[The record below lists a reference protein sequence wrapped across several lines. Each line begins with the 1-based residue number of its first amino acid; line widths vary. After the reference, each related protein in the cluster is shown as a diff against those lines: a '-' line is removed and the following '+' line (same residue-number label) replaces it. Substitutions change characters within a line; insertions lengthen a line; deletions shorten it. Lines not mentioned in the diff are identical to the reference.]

1 MTIVVRPC
9 DVDRARKAGH
19 GKALCRDCGKDTEPM
34 RGKRPLFKQWDH
46 YIVRDEVWMEA
57 GMGPW
62 DSGFLCTPCLRARL
76 GRGLTD
82 NDYMAR
88 PVGATKGRIKMDAKP
103 EYLKRVENG
112 RGY

>member
-1 MTIVVRPC
+1 M
-9 DVDRARKAGH
+9 K
-19 GKALCRDCGKDTEPM
+19 
-34 RGKRPLFKQWDH
+34 RGRPLFKQWDY

-62 DSGFLCTPCLRARL
+62 DSGFLCTPCLCARL

-82 NDYMAR
+82 DDYMAR
-88 PVGATKGRIKMDAKP
+88 PVGATSKALEMKVTP
-103 EYLKRVENG
+103 EYGARVTYG